1 MVFSSH
7 IFLFYFLPI
16 SLLLYYAMP
25 RRGRNVLLTVVS
37 YVFYG
42 WSNPLFTLLMFYST
56 LLDYCCGLVI
66 GMARD
71 DQRRRRKIALLVSIA
86 GNLSLL
92 GFFKYTGF
100 AMENYNRLFAFLGV
114 EGFDPVPV
122 LSFLLP
128 LGISFYTFQ
137 SMSYTIDVYRRDGEY
152 VRNFLDFC
160 CFVSMFPQLVAGP
173 IIRFQEVADQLASRV
188 HSWEKFARGVAFFS
202 LGFAK
207 KVLIANPCGKIA
219 DTAFAAGSL
228 HWLDSWFGVVAY
240 SFQIYFDFSGYSDM
254 AIGLGLMFGFV
265 FAKNFDS
272 PYRSASITEFWQRWH
287 ISLSTWLREYLYIPL
302 GGNRLGRGR
311 TAINLAIVMLL
322 GGLWH
327 GASWNFVIW
336 GAIHGL
342 LLGSERMI
350 GKKPFYFMLPRAG
363 QVAATFVLVLIAWV
377 FFRAETLSGALAY
390 LGSMFGLTEAPV
402 SSLLLDGLLYTPYTL
417 LAMAVAAL
425 VVWRSPQT
433 WDWTRE
439 LGALKVATVAAV
451 FVVSVAVLSMQ
462 SYNPFI
468 YFNF

>member
-7 IFLFYFLPI
+7 IFLFYFLPL
-16 SLLLYYAMP
+16 SLLCYYCMP
-25 RRGRNVLLTVVS
+25 KRGKNVLLTGVS
-37 YVFYG
+37 YIFYG
-42 WSNPLFTLLMFYST
+42 WSNPLFTLLMLYST
-56 LLDYCCGLVI
+56 LVDYCCGLVI
-66 GMARD
+66 GLAHD
-71 DQRRRRKIALLVSIA
+71 DQRLRRKIALLISIA

-100 AMENYNRLFAFLGV
+100 AMESYNQLFTYLGV
-114 EGFDPVPV
+114 DDFDPMPV
-122 LSFLLP
+122 LHFLLP

-137 SMSYTIDVYRRDGEY
+137 SMSYTIDVYRREGEC
-152 VRNFLDFC
+152 VRSFLDFA

-188 HSWEKFARGVAFFS
+188 HSWQKFARGVAFFS
-202 LGFAK
+202 LGMAK
-207 KVLIANPCGKIA
+207 KVLIANSCGKIA

-287 ISLSTWLREYLYIPL
+287 ISLSTWLRAYLYIPL
-302 GGNRLGRGR
+302 GGNRKSPTR

-327 GASWNFVIW
+327 GASWNFVMW
-336 GAIHGL
+336 GAIHGI
-342 LLGSERMI
+342 LLGSERLI
-350 GKKPFYFMLPRAG
+350 GKKPFYHMLPRG
-363 QVAATFVLVLIAWV
+363 MRIAATFILVLIAWV
-377 FFRAETLSGALAY
+377 FFRAETFAGAFGY
-390 LGSMFGLTEAPV
+390 LGSMFGLTSVPA
-402 SSLLLDGLLYTPYTL
+402 SSLLLDGLLYTPYSL
-417 LAMAVAAL
+417 LAMASAAL
-425 VVWRSPQT
+425 VVWWSPQT
-433 WDWTRE
+433 WDWSKE
-439 LGALKVATVAAV
+439 MGIAKVATVMLV

>member
-7 IFLFYFLPI
+7 IFLFYFLPL
-16 SLLLYYAMP
+16 SLLFYYCMP
-25 RRGRNVLLTVVS
+25 KRGKNVLLTAVS
-37 YVFYG
+37 YIFYG
-42 WSNPLFTLLMFYST
+42 WSNPFFTLLMFVST
-56 LLDYCCGLVI
+56 LIDYCCGLVI
-66 GMARD
+66 GLSGPDR
-71 DQRRRRKIALLVSIA
+71 QRRRKTALLISIFS
-86 GNLSLL
+86 NLSLL

-100 AMENYNRLFAFLGV
+100 ALESYNQLFTLLGID
-114 EGFDPVPV
+114 GFDPVPV

-137 SMSYTIDVYRRDGEY
+137 SMSYTIDVYRKNGEY
-152 VRNFLDFC
+152 VRNFLDFA

-188 HSWEKFARGVAFFS
+188 HSLEKFSRGVAFFS
-202 LGFAK
+202 LGMAK
-207 KVLIANPCGKIA
+207 KVLLANSCGKIA
-219 DTAFAAGSL
+219 DTAFDAGSL
-228 HWLDSWFGVVAY
+228 HWLDSWFGIVAY

-302 GGNRLGRGR
+302 GGNRNGPTR
-311 TAINLAIVMLL
+311 TAVNLAIVMLL

-327 GASWNFVIW
+327 GASWNFVMW

-342 LLGSERMI
+342 LLGSERLI
-350 GKKPFYFMLPRAG
+350 GRKPFYFMLPKGLR
-363 QVAATFVLVLIAWV
+363 VAATFVLVLIAWV
-377 FFRAETLSGALAY
+377 FFRAETFAGALHY
-390 LGSMFGLTEAPV
+390 LGSMFGLVEVPV
-402 SSLLLDGLLYTPYTL
+402 SSLLLDGLLYTPYSL
-417 LAMAVAAL
+417 LAMAIAAL
-425 VVWRSPQT
+425 VVWGAPQT
-433 WDWTRE
+433 WDWSKE
-439 LGALKVATVAAV
+439 MGAVKVATVMLV
-451 FVVSVAVLSMQ
+451 FIVSVSVLSMQ

>member
-7 IFLFYFLPI
+7 IFLFYFLPL
-16 SLLLYYAMP
+16 SLLLYYSMP
-25 RRGRNVLLTVVS
+25 KRGRNVLLTGVS
-37 YVFYG
+37 YIFYG

-56 LLDYCCGLVI
+56 LIDYCCGLVI
-66 GMARD
+66 GLARD
-71 DQRRRRKIALLVSIA
+71 DQQRRRRIGLAISIV

-100 AMENYNRLFAFLGV
+100 AMENYNRFFTFLGV
-114 EGFDPVPV
+114 DGFDPVPV

-137 SMSYTIDVYRRDGEY
+137 SMSYTIDVYRKDGEC

-202 LGFAK
+202 LGMAK
-207 KVLIANPCGKIA
+207 KVLLANPCGKIA
-219 DTAFAAGSL
+219 DTAFGAGSL

-302 GGNRLGRGR
+302 GGNRRGPVR
-311 TAINLAIVMLL
+311 TAVNLAIVMLL

-327 GASWNFVIW
+327 GASWNFVMW

-342 LLGSERMI
+342 LLGSERLI
-350 GKKPFYFMLPRAG
+350 GRKPFYFRLPKAG
-363 QVAATFVLVLIAWV
+363 RIGVTFVLVLIAWV
-377 FFRAETLSGALAY
+377 FFRAETFGGALHY
-390 LGSMFGLTEAPV
+390 LGSMFGLIEVPA
-402 SSLLLDGLLYTPYTL
+402 SSLLLDGLLYTPYSL

-433 WDWTRE
+433 WDWTKE
-439 LGALKVATVAAV
+439 LGMVKVATVMAV
-451 FVVSVAVLSMQ
+451 FIVSVAVLSMQ

>member
-7 IFLFYFLPI
+7 IFLFYFLPL
-16 SLLLYYAMP
+16 SLLCYYCMP
-25 RRGRNVLLTVVS
+25 KRGKNVLLTGVS
-37 YVFYG
+37 YIFYG
-42 WSNPLFTLLMFYST
+42 WSNPLFTLLMLYST
-56 LLDYCCGLVI
+56 LVDYCCGLVI
-66 GMARD
+66 GLAKD
-71 DQRRRRKIALLVSIA
+71 NQRLRRKIALLISIA

-100 AMENYNRLFAFLGV
+100 AMESYNQLFTVLGV
-114 EGFDPVPV
+114 DGFDPVPV
-122 LSFLLP
+122 LRFLLP

-137 SMSYTIDVYRRDGEY
+137 SMSYTIDVYRREGEC
-152 VRNFLDFC
+152 VRSFVDFA

-188 HSWEKFARGVAFFS
+188 HSWQKFARGVAFFS
-202 LGFAK
+202 LGMAK
-207 KVLIANPCGKIA
+207 KVLIANSCGKIA

-228 HWLDSWFGVVAY
+228 HWLDSWFGIVAY

-302 GGNRLGRGR
+302 GGNRKSPTR

-327 GASWNFVIW
+327 GASWNFVMW
-336 GAIHGL
+336 GAIHGI
-342 LLGSERMI
+342 LLGSERLI
-350 GKKPFYFMLPRAG
+350 GKKPFYHMLPRG
-363 QVAATFVLVLIAWV
+363 LRIAATFILVLLAWV
-377 FFRAETLSGALAY
+377 FFRAESFAGAFAY
-390 LGSMFGLTEAPV
+390 LGSMFGLTPV
-402 SSLLLDGLLYTPYTL
+402 PATSLLLDGLLYTPYSL
-417 LAMAVAAL
+417 LAMAAAAL
-425 VVWRSPQT
+425 VVWWAPQT
-433 WDWTRE
+433 WDWSKE
-439 LGALKVATVAAV
+439 MGVAKVATVMLV
-451 FVVSVAVLSMQ
+451 FVFSVAVLSMQ

>member
-7 IFLFYFLPI
+7 IFLFYFLPL
-16 SLLLYYAMP
+16 SLLCYYCMP
-25 RRGRNVLLTVVS
+25 KRGKNVLLTGVS
-37 YVFYG
+37 YIFYG
-42 WSNPLFTLLMFYST
+42 WSNPLFTLLMLYST
-56 LLDYCCGLVI
+56 LIDYCCGLVI
-66 GMARD
+66 GLAKD
-71 DQRRRRKIALLVSIA
+71 NQRLRRKVALLISIA

-100 AMENYNRLFAFLGV
+100 AMESYNQLFTFLGV
-114 EGFDPVPV
+114 DGFDPVPV
-122 LSFLLP
+122 LRFLLP

-137 SMSYTIDVYRRDGEY
+137 SMSYTIDVYRREGEC
-152 VRNFLDFC
+152 VRSFVDFA

-188 HSWEKFARGVAFFS
+188 HSWQKFARGVAFFS
-202 LGFAK
+202 LGMAK
-207 KVLIANPCGKIA
+207 KVLIANSCGKIA

-228 HWLDSWFGVVAY
+228 HWLDSWFGIVAY

-302 GGNRLGRGR
+302 GGNRKSPTR
-311 TAINLAIVMLL
+311 TAVNLAIVMLL

-327 GASWNFVIW
+327 GASWNFVMW
-336 GAIHGL
+336 GAIHGI
-342 LLGSERMI
+342 LLGSERLI
-350 GKKPFYFMLPRAG
+350 GKKPFYHMLPRG
-363 QVAATFVLVLIAWV
+363 LRIVATFILVLIAWV
-377 FFRAETLSGALAY
+377 FFRAESFAGAFAY
-390 LGSMFGLTEAPV
+390 LGSMFGLTPV
-402 SSLLLDGLLYTPYTL
+402 PATSLLLDGLLYTPYSL
-417 LAMAVAAL
+417 LAMAAAAL
-425 VVWRSPQT
+425 IVWWAPQT
-433 WDWTRE
+433 WDWSKE
-439 LGALKVATVAAV
+439 MGVAKVATVMLV
-451 FVVSVAVLSMQ
+451 FVFSVAVLSMQ